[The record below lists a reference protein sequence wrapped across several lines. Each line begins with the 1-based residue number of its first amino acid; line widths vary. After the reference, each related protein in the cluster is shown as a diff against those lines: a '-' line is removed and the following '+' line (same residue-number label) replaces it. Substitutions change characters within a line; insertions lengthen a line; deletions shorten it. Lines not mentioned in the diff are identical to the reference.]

1 MTRIARFLVPS
12 LALFALFTMTS
23 TSAVAATPAKSKPQA
38 AISMSASTP
47 QTSLIDINSATLT
60 DLRSLPGIGTVKAR
74 EIVAGRPYASV
85 DDLKTRKILP
95 KATYDKI
102 RDRISAK
109 GRAGVADDERPDMS
123 APSTGKH

>member
-23 TSAVAATPAKSKPQA
+23 TSNAATPPSKSKPQA
-38 AISMSASTP
+38 AISTSANIP

-109 GRAGVADDERPDMS
+109 GRAGVTDGERPDMS